1 MEKLD
6 LVEFMKG
13 KEIASFKQSRGEVD
27 YLWPG
32 FYSIEYAPD
41 KKI

>member
-6 LVEFMKG
+6 LVEFMKD

-27 YLWPG
+27 YLLIE
-32 FYSIEYAPD
+32 FYIIKYARD